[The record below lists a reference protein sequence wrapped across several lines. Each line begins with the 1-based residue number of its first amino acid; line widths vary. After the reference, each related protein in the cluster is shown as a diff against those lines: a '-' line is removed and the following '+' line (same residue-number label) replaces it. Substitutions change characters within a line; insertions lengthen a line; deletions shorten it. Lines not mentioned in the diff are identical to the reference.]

1 MRITVNGQTLEVAA
15 PTLALLLDELGYGDK
30 TVATAVNQEFVR
42 GKDRREVLLREDD
55 TIEIVT
61 PRQGG

>member
-55 TIEIVT
+55 T
-61 PRQGG
+61 